1 MAPVT
6 VGEHGGEGGRR
17 PPALGCSGD
26 GGRRGGGRDW
36 ASGSDVERSGDE
48 TQRKAVGSDG
58 SAVDAGIA
66 AAAMTRNCA
75 TTTRRKEKCFC
86 YSFLDGEEEQTRVAP
101 QFQATDERA
110 HRIIVILKYGVHE

>member
-1 MAPVT
+1 MVARPSSGQLRLRLRLRLAWAWLAMAPVT

-17 PPALGCSGD
+17 PPALGCSKD
-26 GGRRGGGRDW
+26 GGRHGGGRDW

-66 AAAMTRNCA
+66 AAAMIRNYA
-75 TTTRRKEKCFC
+75 TRREEKRNAF
-86 YSFLDGEEEQTRVAP
+86 
-101 QFQATDERA
+101 
-110 HRIIVILKYGVHE
+110 VIHF

>member
-1 MAPVT
+1 M
-6 VGEHGGEGGRR
+6 E
-17 PPALGCSGD
+17 D
-26 GGRRGGGRDW
+26 GGGHGVAESAAPR
-36 ASGSDVERSGDE
+36 SDVERSGDE

-86 YSFLDGEEEQTRVAP
+86 CSFLDGEEKQTRVAP

-110 HRIIVILKYGVHE
+110 HRIIVILKYGVIDGYLMPEFIRSERTFFFG